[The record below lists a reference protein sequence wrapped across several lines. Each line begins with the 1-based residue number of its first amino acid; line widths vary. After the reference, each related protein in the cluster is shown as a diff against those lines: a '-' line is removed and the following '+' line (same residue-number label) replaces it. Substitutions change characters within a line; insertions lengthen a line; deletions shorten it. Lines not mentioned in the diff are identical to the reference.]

1 VSELRNR
8 IGGNEMINHGE
19 FKSVRSTTNH
29 LETTDQGQQDY
40 DGPAQC
46 AEPSKSET
54 ATRRATSIAGPAGTL
69 PRPVTNMTVL
79 KKLKAALEAAE
90 AEVVHAEIVSSTA
103 TAINDAYNA
112 YDIADAAYDYEL
124 MKQRKRTT

>member
-1 VSELRNR
+1 
-8 IGGNEMINHGE
+8 MINHGE

-29 LETTDQGQQDY
+29 LETTNQGQQDH

-54 ATRRATSIAGPAGTL
+54 ATRRATSIDGDAPTL
-69 PRPVTNMTVL
+69 PRPVANMTVL
-79 KKLKAALEAAE
+79 EKLKAALEEAS